1 VGCVFRNEIGNILLA
16 DGFECIYNSVEE
28 AEMRAAWETIRLM
41 KERFA
46 GSTFWLEGESSSDI
60 TKLQVWNTGP
70 NFSILSEDA
79 RRMVSG
85 LEIYK
90 ITYIIRERNMCA
102 D

>member
-1 VGCVFRNEIGNILLA
+1 MGCVFRNEIGNILLA

-28 AEMRAAWETIRLM
+28 PEMRAAWETIRLM

-46 GSTFWLEGESSSDI
+46 GSTFWLEGDSSSDI
-60 TKLQVWNTGP
+60 TKLQIWNTSP
-70 NFSILSEDA
+70 NFSVLSEDA